1 MSQPPALR
9 WRPTH
14 KLLLPGDTAVVLA
27 HHAIARIP
35 LRGAA
40 RTSQRRTAWT
50 RSWRLNGR
58 PAADLHR
65 HSNTTHHHR
74 ISAKRMRFLVGSL
87 QPLPR
92 HCTMRR
98 HLLGIEKWIGTLVIG
113 PGAAIHPKR
122 TMATICGRTKSGPGD
137 GKTTLR
143 LLLGAAI
150 AAAAAAAAAMWLV
163 ACRHSRQP
171 DITCTR

>member
-1 MSQPPALR
+1 
-9 WRPTH
+9 
-14 KLLLPGDTAVVLA
+14 
-27 HHAIARIP
+27 
-35 LRGAA
+35 
-40 RTSQRRTAWT
+40 
-50 RSWRLNGR
+50 
-58 PAADLHR
+58 
-65 HSNTTHHHR
+65 
-74 ISAKRMRFLVGSL
+74 MRFLVGSL
-87 QPLPR
+87 LPLHR

-98 HLLGIEKWIGTLVIG
+98 HLLGIEKWIGTLVIC
-113 PGAAIHPKR
+113 PGAAIHPNR

-163 ACRHSRQP
+163 SCRRSRQP